1 MLPQSQ
7 LIPDE
12 SDLAQE
18 RLRAPAWA
26 RPPRGGLVRFS
37 LVVLGLA
44 FVLRLVA
51 MHGVVLAPEEA
62 YYWMYA
68 QHPALSY
75 FDHPPMVAWVILAG
89 TAVLGDT
96 ELGVRILGNLLMC
109 AASVLL
115 YLYGRMWYGRQAG
128 LIGAAA
134 LLVLPVY
141 FGAGLIAT
149 MDAPLMFFWTAC
161 LLGVSLALRT
171 DRPAWWYLAGAAM
184 GAAMLS
190 KYTGVFLGVGALL
203 AVMATPGYRRHLRT
217 AHPYLAALLALVLF
231 APVIAWNAQH
241 DWASFRFQS
250 VGRFA
255 RGSFD
260 IADPLRFVGFQVMV
274 ATPVLLIGT
283 ILLSARLLRSRRR
296 LTAPRW
302 WIPICFGLP
311 LLAVMAYSSL
321 RHTIHI
327 NWTLPAYLSLLP
339 AVAHRA
345 MIAARHARLKRGRRV
360 GLRSL
365 AWTAAACTILNVG
378 LLGYLLA
385 GQPRL
390 WTISAF
396 GPWRELALLVEE
408 YEERL
413 EAETGQEPLIIA
425 DGKYRLA
432 SVLAFYRTPLEDRA
446 PPAHFTSS
454 QWLLKGSGLGY
465 EYWFRPNDWVGK
477 PMVCVGHGPG
487 LAGEI
492 EGRFDRVEPIDDPR
506 LKSLGY
512 EAALCYGY
520 RGRVPGTRGTGP

>member
-1 MLPQSQ
+1 MLPPPQ
-7 LIPDE
+7 LISDE
-12 SDLAQE
+12 SGAARE

-26 RPPRGGLVRFS
+26 RPPLGGSVRFS
-37 LVVLGLA
+37 LGLLGLA
-44 FVLRLVA
+44 LVLRLVA
-51 MHGVVLAPEEA
+51 MHGVVLTPEEA

-89 TAVLGDT
+89 TWVFGDT
-96 ELGVRILGNLLMC
+96 EFGVRIVGNLLMC

-115 YLYGRMWYGRQAG
+115 YHYGRMWYGRQAG
-128 LIGAAA
+128 LLAAAA
-134 LLVLPVY
+134 LLVFPVY
-141 FGAGLIAT
+141 FGAGFIAT
-149 MDAPLMFFWTAC
+149 MDAPLMFFWVAC

-190 KYTGVFLGVGALL
+190 KYTGVFLGVGGAL
-203 AVMATPGYRRHLRT
+203 AVMATPRYRRHLRT
-217 AHPYLAALLALVLF
+217 VHPYLAGLLALVIF
-231 APVIAWNAQH
+231 APVVAWNAQH

-260 IADPLRFVGFQVMV
+260 IADPLRFIWLQVVV

-283 ILLSARLLRSRRR
+283 ILLSARLLRRRR

-302 WIPICFGLP
+302 WIAMCFSLP
-311 LLAVMAYSSL
+311 LLAVMAYSAL

-339 AVAHRA
+339 AVAHWA
-345 MIAARHARLKRGRRV
+345 GIAARHARLKRGRRD
-360 GLRSL
+360 GLRGV
-365 AWTAAACTILNVG
+365 AWTAAACTIINVG

-408 YEERL
+408 YEDRM
-413 EAETGQEPLIIA
+413 EAETGQEPLIVA

-432 SVLAFYRTPLEDRA
+432 SVLAFYRTPLEDRVA
-446 PPAHFTSS
+446 PAHFTSS
-454 QWLLKGSGLGY
+454 RWLLGGSGLGFA
-465 EYWFRPNDWVGK
+465 YWLRAEDWLGK
-477 PMVCVGHGPG
+477 PMVCVGHGGG
-487 LAGEI
+487 LAGQI
-492 EGRFDRVEPIDDPR
+492 KGRFDRAEIIDDSR
-506 LKSLGY
+506 LRSLGY
-512 EAALCYGY
+512 EAARCYGY
-520 RGRVPGTRGTGP
+520 RGRRD

>member
-1 MLPQSQ
+1 MLPPPQ
-7 LIPDE
+7 LI
-12 SDLAQE
+12 SDGSGTAQE

-26 RPPRGGLVRFS
+26 RPLKGGLVRFS
-37 LVVLGLA
+37 LGLLGLA
-44 FVLRLVA
+44 LVLRLVA
-51 MHGVVLAPEEA
+51 MHGVVLTPEEA

-89 TAVLGDT
+89 TWVFGDT
-96 ELGVRILGNLLMC
+96 EFGVRIVGNLLMC

-128 LIGAAA
+128 LLAAAA
-134 LLVLPVY
+134 LLVFPVY
-141 FGAGLIAT
+141 FGAGFIAT

-190 KYTGVFLGVGALL
+190 KYTGVFLGVGGAL
-203 AVMATPGYRRHLRT
+203 AVIGTPRYRRHLRT
-217 AHPYLAALLALVLF
+217 VHPYLAALSALVIF

-250 VGRFA
+250 VGRFG

-260 IADPLRFVGFQVMV
+260 IADPLRFIWLQVVV

-283 ILLSARLLRSRRR
+283 ILLSARLLRRRR

-302 WIPICFGLP
+302 WIAFCFGLP

-339 AVAHRA
+339 AVAHWA
-345 MIAARHARLKRGRRV
+345 GIAARHARVKRGRRD
-360 GLRSL
+360 GLRGL
-365 AWTAAACTILNVG
+365 AWTAAVCLIINVG
-378 LLGYLLA
+378 MMGYLLA

-396 GPWRELALLVEE
+396 GPWRELAVLVEE
-408 YEERL
+408 YEDRM
-413 EAETGQEPLIIA
+413 EAETGQEPLIVA
-425 DGKYRLA
+425 AGKYRLA
-432 SVLAFYRTPLEDRA
+432 SVLAFYRTPLEEDV
-446 PPAHFTSS
+446 PAARFTSS
-454 QWLLKGSGLGY
+454 RWLLGGSGLGFA
-465 EYWFRPNDWVGK
+465 YWLRPEDWLGK
-477 PMVCVGHGPG
+477 PMVCVGHGAG
-487 LAGEI
+487 LAGQI
-492 EGRFDRVEPIDDPR
+492 KGRFDRAEIIDDSR
-506 LKSLGY
+506 LRSLGY
-512 EAALCYGY
+512 EAARCYGY
-520 RGRVPGTRGTGP
+520 RGRRD